1 MVVVDTMTAEAAEAA
16 EAAKAAKVYTLEYPD
31 DTSDTWDD

>member
-16 EAAKAAKVYTLEYPD
+16 EAAEVYTLEYPD